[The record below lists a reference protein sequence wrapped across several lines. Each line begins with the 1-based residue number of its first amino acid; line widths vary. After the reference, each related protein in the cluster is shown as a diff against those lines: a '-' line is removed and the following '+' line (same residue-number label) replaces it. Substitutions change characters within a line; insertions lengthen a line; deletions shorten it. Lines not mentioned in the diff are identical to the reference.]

1 MLNPAPADKNQQ
13 IIPCDQSTATR
24 CVADYFDKALIPGGA
39 EGTKPSNAAGKNSA
53 NQCGGAKRRRGRKNK
68 SKGKRKQHGGAYY
81 GFNGGVNKV
90 AKGTYGT
97 YAVET
102 AGNHCARGLDASNLG
117 AAGYNAPMPVGQSAG
132 FAASEQATFPDNAL
146 PPHEVSKVP
155 TQKGGYS
162 NKLDGYKY
170 PGPSMVNNTGVQDPD
185 KMYGNPLL
193 NGSASPNT
201 TNYVAMEPGPENFK
215 FHGSGYPKAEGKQ
228 RGGARKSRK
237 VSKKQRKHK
246 HKSMKKRKSQRKH
259 GKHMKKSGHKSM
271 KRHNKRKHGRK
282 TMKKHK
288 KRKVQRGGSGM
299 QPLSPHT
306 FNEVASDTTQQIKG
320 DSAPPKQP
328 NWADTPGGSGYAIGG
343 KSLVEGKSW
352 LGTSPGPHTRQNG
365 VGKGACVNNYN
376 HYKMKGNVVK
386 SNN

>member
-1 MLNPAPADKNQQ
+1 MLNPAPADKNQEQ
-13 IIPCDQSTATR
+13 IIPCQEGGVTG
-24 CVADYFDKALIPGGA
+24 CVSDYFGRVNLESCHP
-39 EGTKPSNAAGKNSA
+39 TNAAGKNSA

-68 SKGKRKQHGGAYY
+68 SKGKRKQRGGAYY
-81 GFNGGVNKV
+81 GFSGGVNKV

-102 AGNHCARGLDASNLG
+102 AGNHCARGLDTSNLG
-117 AAGYNAPMPVGQSAG
+117 ASGYNAPVPVGQSVG
-132 FAASEQATFPDNAL
+132 FAASEQAIFSENSL
-146 PPHEVSKVP
+146 PGVAKPNG
-155 TQKGGYS
+155 QQGGYS
-162 NKLDGYKY
+162 NKLDGYNY
-170 PGPSMVNNTGVQDPD
+170 PAPGMVNNTGVQDPD

-201 TNYVAMEPGPENFK
+201 TNYVAMEPGPENSK
-215 FHGSGYPKAEGKQ
+215 FHGSGYPQAASKQ

-237 VSKKQRKHK
+237 VSKKQSKRGRKT
-246 HKSMKKRKSQRKH
+246 MKKRKSQRKH

-271 KRHNKRKHGRK
+271 KKHNKRKHGRK
-282 TMKKHK
+282 SMKKHK

-320 DSAPPKQP
+320 DGAPPSQP
-328 NWADTPGGSGYAIGG
+328 AWADMPGGSGYAIGG

-352 LGTSPGPHTRQNG
+352 MGTSPGPHTTQNG
-365 VGKGACVNNYN
+365 VGKGGCVNNYN
-376 HYKMKGNVVK
+376 HYTMKDSVVK

>member
-1 MLNPAPADKNQQ
+1 MLNPAQADKNQQ
-13 IIPCDQSTATR
+13 IIPCQEGGVTG
-24 CVADYFDKALIPGGA
+24 CVSDYFGRVNLESSHP
-39 EGTKPSNAAGKNSA
+39 TNAAGKNTA

-68 SKGKRKQHGGAYY
+68 SKGKRKQRGGAYY

-90 AKGTYGT
+90 AKGVQGT

-170 PGPSMVNNTGVQDPD
+170 PSDGMVNNTGVQDPD

-201 TNYVAMEPGPENFK
+201 TNYVSMEPGPENFK
-215 FHGSGYPKAEGKQ
+215 FHGSGYPKAKGKQ
-228 RGGARKSRK
+228 RGGSRKS
-237 VSKKQRKHK
+237 
-246 HKSMKKRKSQRKH
+246 KKRGRKSIKKHKSQRKH
-259 GKHMKKSGHKSM
+259 RKHMKKSGRKSM
-271 KRHNKRKHGRK
+271 KKHNKRKHGRK
-282 TMKKHK
+282 SMKKHK

-320 DSAPPKQP
+320 DSAPPSEP
-328 NWADTPGGSGYAIGG
+328 SWADMPAGSGYAIGG

-352 LGTSPGPHTRQNG
+352 MGTSPGPHTTQNG
-365 VGKGACVNNYN
+365 VGKGGCVNNYN
-376 HYKMKGNVVK
+376 HYTMKNSVVK